1 MILKILFDSSVLI
14 AAFVES
20 HPKHKSALSALIKGK
35 NKEFELF
42 VSAHT
47 ILEIYS
53 VLTGAPFKPRITSVI
68 AKQLIENNIKS
79 FAKIVYLSD
88 KDYFTIVEKMS
99 SSGLIGGIVYDAIII
114 ECALNSKVDEIL
126 TLNSKD
132 FLRLTNEFSTKP
144 QYKIVGL

>member
-1 MILKILFDSSVLI
+1 
-14 AAFVES
+14 
-20 HPKHKSALSALIKGK
+20 
-35 NKEFELF
+35 
-42 VSAHT
+42 
-47 ILEIYS
+47 
-53 VLTGAPFKPRITSVI
+53 
-68 AKQLIENNIKS
+68 
-79 FAKIVYLSD
+79 
-88 KDYFTIVEKMS
+88 MS

>member
-1 MILKILFDSSVLI
+1 MKTLFDSSVLI
-14 AAFVES
+14 AAFVEA
-20 HPKHKSALSALIKGK
+20 HPKHKSALSALIKAK

-53 VLTGAPFKPRITSVI
+53 VLTSAPFKPKITSEI
-68 AKQLIENNIKS
+68 AKQLIKNNIKP

-88 KDYFTIVEKMS
+88 KDYFTIVDKMS
-99 SSGLIGGIVYDAIII
+99 SSGLVGGIAYDAIII
-114 ECALNSKVDEIL
+114 KCALNSKVDKIL

-132 FLRLTNEFSTKP
+132 FLRLTNVFSTKP
-144 QYKIVGL
+144 QYKIVSL